1 MSIEESK
8 LRFRFYDYW
17 STYGIIVSSWREIKN
32 EEPWKIRT
40 SSSKKTYI
48 KNIMKKTLMKGVLTI
63 MDVVKAIQEEVVSI
77 YQTIK
82 NIKKKSQNS
91 YSLRKHGMWCNST

>member
-1 MSIEESK
+1 
-8 LRFRFYDYW
+8 
-17 STYGIIVSSWREIKN
+17 
-32 EEPWKIRT
+32 
-40 SSSKKTYI
+40 
-48 KNIMKKTLMKGVLTI
+48 MKKTLMKGVLTI

-91 YSLRKHGMWCNST
+91 YSLRKHGM

>member
-63 MDVVKAIQEEVVSI
+63 MDVVKEIQEEVVSI

-82 NIKKKSQNS
+82 NIKKRSQNS